1 MRVVNQVKI
10 PNQDNQN
17 QTEKDKT
24 QDVSQETNDV
34 SGNKSD
40 HEGQKLSL
48 EDMKK
53 AQLLEKAKELER
65 LASKNYDLFIRSQAE
80 IENLKKRFQKE
91 KTDLIKFS
99 NESLIKQLLAVV
111 DNLEKAILAAT
122 DETSIAA
129 VRQGIE
135 WTLKSLMDTLEKSG
149 LKPVAAEGEPFDPN
163 YHEAISEVADDNVKP
178 GTVVRVLQ
186 KGYTLN
192 DRLIRPAMVVVS
204 KSSGQGSVP
213 E

>member
-1 MRVVNQVKI
+1 VNQVKI

-135 WTLKSLMDTLEKSG
+135 LTLKSLMDTLEKSG